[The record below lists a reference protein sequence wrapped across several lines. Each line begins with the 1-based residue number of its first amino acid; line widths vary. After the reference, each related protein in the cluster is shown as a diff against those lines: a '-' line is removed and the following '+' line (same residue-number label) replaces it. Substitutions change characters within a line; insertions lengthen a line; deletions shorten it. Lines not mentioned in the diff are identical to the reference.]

1 MVLKRYN
8 LRTSLVSTAGA
19 VAILSTGA
27 HAGVVGY
34 TDKKRELIGP
44 VIQAARVLA
53 ISSRNTQRGV
63 ASWYGGRWIGRK
75 TANGERYHQDDLTAA
90 HRTLPFGTY
99 VRVTNLRNNKSTVV
113 RINNRGPYIKGRII
127 DVSKR
132 AAASLGLIN
141 SGIARVQVE
150 VLPTEAAKAEIASL

>member
-1 MVLKRYN
+1 MLLTRIN
-8 LRTSLVSTAGA
+8 LRTSIVCTAGV

-27 HAGVVGY
+27 QAGVVGY
-34 TDKKRELIGP
+34 SAKNRELIGP
-44 VIQAARVLA
+44 VMQAAKTLA
-53 ISSRNTQRGV
+53 TSARATQTGV

-75 TANGERYHQDDLTAA
+75 TANGERYHHNDLTAA

-99 VRVTNLRNNKSTVV
+99 VRVTNLRNKKSAVV

-132 AAASLGLIN
+132 AATSLGLIS
-141 SGIARVQVE
+141 SGVARVQVE
-150 VLPTEAAKAEIASL
+150 VLPTETAKAEIASL